1 MSNSSHSSP
10 SPHMGPAT
18 STKPDE
24 PPLPTGQCRYIL
36 SLPEIKGQRCACVSF
51 THNKAL
57 PGATCD
63 CGHFACFHNARL
75 DKSVDNNHVQNILQ
89 RMHAL
94 ETRDKELLESRDR
107 ELEQLREKVQEL
119 EAQVQQENDREH
131 QILMRVSELEDSVEK
146 KAEEVGNEFKSCYRN
161 LNQAWTSVTELE
173 RRNQQYDPHLRHLNA
188 QVHGISVELQRI
200 SQRQLEQSDES
211 IALEERLDALEEAA
225 EDPLCAAVMRGRT
238 RRRSIS
244 DVTASGTTST
254 PMKMPLR
261 PASEAHPSALWTVH
275 ISLLPKADTM
285 FPFERDTHSYN
296 RCLSRGLHQ
305 MVAIN
310 GYDAESFVGA
320 VTRAFNSLLRGREWM
335 PLKAVPC
342 TAANLKGLPM
352 LQILSDEK
360 LDEPWDMAF
369 LRENCAVRD
378 TTGKIDHLYIA
389 MRHEHFS
396 WHFLRH
402 SPVWMDGLEASWA
415 YNELLDSQDPNFD
428 DDTDVEDPNRPAAG
442 DMLPAPASLK
452 RSAAEMSRGSF
463 GSATAVP
470 PSSAVA
476 GPSSSAA
483 TTTPANDGEGSRK
496 PKVPR
501 LPNICEVRSETRRSR
516 VGAA

>member
-1 MSNSSHSSP
+1 MSDSSHSSP
-10 SPHMGPAT
+10 SPNMGPAT
-18 STKPDE
+18 NSKPDE
-24 PPLPTGQCRYIL
+24 PPLPVGQCRYIL
-36 SLPEIKGQRCACVSF
+36 VHPEIRGQRCACVSF

-63 CGHFACFHNARL
+63 CGHFACFHNSRL
-75 DKSVDNNHVQNILQ
+75 DKSVDNNHVQNIIERL
-89 RMHAL
+89 RAL
-94 ETRDKELLESRDR
+94 ENRDNEIAQLQEKIQSLEV
-107 ELEQLREKVQEL
+107 QL
-119 EAQVQQENDREH
+119 QQENEREH
-131 QILMRVSELEDSVEK
+131 QLLIRVSELEESVEK

-161 LNQAWTSVTELE
+161 LNQAWTSVTDLE
-173 RRNQQYDPHLRHLNA
+173 KRNSQHDPHLRHLNA
-188 QVHGISVELQRI
+188 QVHGIAVELQRI

-211 IALEERLDALEEAA
+211 IAFEERLEILEEAA
-225 EDPLCAAVMRGRT
+225 EDPLCAAVIRGRS

-244 DVTASGTTST
+244 NLGSSGTLTT
-254 PMKMPLR
+254 PTKIPLR
-261 PASEAHPSALWTVH
+261 PAIEAHPSALWTVH

-285 FPFERDTHSYN
+285 FPFERDTTSYN

-320 VTRAFNSLLRGREWM
+320 VTRAFSSLLRGREWM

-352 LQILSDEK
+352 LQILSNEK
-360 LDEPWDMAF
+360 LDEPWDMSF

-389 MRHEHFS
+389 MRHTHFS

-402 SPVWMDGLEASWA
+402 SPVFIDGLEESWE
-415 YNELLDSQDPNFD
+415 YDELLDSQDPNFD
-428 DDTDVEDPNRPAAG
+428 DDTDVEDTNRPPAG
-442 DMLPAPASLK
+442 DMMPAPSSLK

-463 GSATAVP
+463 GSATAVAP
-470 PSSAVA
+470 TLSAP
-476 GPSSSAA
+476 GAA
-483 TTTPANDGEGSRK
+483 ASTTTTDGEGTRK

-501 LPNICEVRSETRRSR
+501 LPNICEVSSEPPRRSQ